1 METESTLPAGPL
13 MKRHNGKPGVFV
25 EVDKRLLI
33 PALYGLDR
41 PDIHIFT
48 MSGTGRPD
56 FLCFC
61 CISAQ

>member
-41 PDIHIFT
+41 PDIATHFHNERYRP
-48 MSGTGRPD
+48 SGFSV
-56 FLCFC
+56 FLLH
-61 CISAQ
+61 